1 MSEAGTHT
9 SIARARSGAT
19 AGSAPLGS
27 APPRPPG
34 SPTEAD
40 VHSVLAEVPDPE
52 LPVLSVVDLGIVHR
66 VGVTSD
72 GIDVAILPTFVG
84 CPALDVMRATIAEA
98 LQDRFGCPVRVETT
112 FEVPWT
118 SDRISP
124 AGREALAKVGIAP
137 PADDPND
144 VRCPFCAS
152 ADVAMD
158 SAFGPTQ
165 CRSLFYC
172 RACRQPFEAL
182 KSV

>member
-1 MSEAGTHT
+1 MSELGTHVA
-9 SIARARSGAT
+9 IARSRAGMADIAAGVAA
-19 AGSAPLGS
+19 AGS
-27 APPRPPG
+27 PP
-34 SPTEAD
+34 
-40 VHSVLAEVPDPE
+40 SVAEVRTALAEVPDPE

-66 VGVTSD
+66 VEVD
-72 GIDVAILPTFVG
+72 AAGIRVEILPTFVG
-84 CPALDVMRATIAEA
+84 CPALDIIRSSIA
-98 LQDRFGCPVRVETT
+98 DRLAAFGLPVAVATT

-118 SDRISP
+118 SDRISA
-124 AGREALAKVGIAP
+124 AGKRALASVGIAP
-137 PADDPND
+137 PSEPTD

-152 ADVAMD
+152 GRVVMD

>member
-19 AGSAPLGS
+19 AGSAPPTPPT
-27 APPRPPG
+27 PPRPP
-34 SPTEAD
+34 TEAA
-40 VHSVLAEVPDPE
+40 VRAALAEVPDPE
-52 LPVLSVVDLGIVHR
+52 LPVLSVVDLGIIHR
-66 VGVTSD
+66 VAITTD

-84 CPALDVMRATIAEA
+84 CPALDVIRATIADE
-98 LQDRFGCPVRVETT
+98 LGERFGRPVRVETT

-118 SDRISP
+118 SDRLSP
-124 AGREALAKVGIAP
+124 AGREALATVGIAP
-137 PADDPND
+137 PADDPSD

-152 ADVAMD
+152 HDVAMD

>member
-1 MSEAGTHT
+1 MSETGTYT
-9 SIARARSGAT
+9 AIARARAGVARSGPA
-19 AGSAPLGS
+19 
-27 APPRPPG
+27 RM
-34 SPTEAD
+34 PTVSEVRAA
-40 VHSVLAEVPDPE
+40 LAEVPDPE

-66 VGVTSD
+66 VEVD
-72 GIDVAILPTFVG
+72 AAGIRVAILPTFVG
-84 CPALDVMRATIAEA
+84 CPALDVIRGSIAEHLA
-98 LQDRFGCPVRVETT
+98 AFGLPVVVDTT

-118 SDRISP
+118 SDRISA
-124 AGREALAKVGIAP
+124 AGKRALASVGIAP
-137 PADDPND
+137 PSEPAD

-152 ADVAMD
+152 AKVVMD